1 MAYSGLDTLFQNLGP
16 ATAGMAAGYREREA
30 SDTQK
35 LADLLQQEKI
45 RSAQQEYEQSGQKF
59 PLTLEQLS
67 INNKKGMA
75 ELPGIEAQSTLKQND
90 AQVSTAGLQDT
101 IRGNANK
108 AKTNDL
114 AETFKQH
121 QMYESLLTNVGSQIA
136 GIPAAAQPAAIRSY
150 LESSGVDMAAGPIK
164 NMLAKIATMNPA
176 DIQKTLAAEKE
187 WTARHT
193 PAFTQAIEAAKISK
207 ESHLEG
213 ARIQGQTARDVAHIN
228 AEARMQQAQLRGAKT
243 SQSIFEMVQT
253 GKLKLNE
260 IPTAFTL
267 AASQTQ
273 DPDEKAFLLQEAAKA
288 SQLILAKPGAG
299 KSDDINTPAVT
310 GLPAK
315 SVNNPYTGGA
325 QAPTTAPANIP
336 SAAVD
341 FLKANKQH
349 AAAFDAKY
357 GAGAAN
363 KILQGK

>member
-30 SDTQK
+30 RDTQQ
-35 LADLLQQEKI
+35 LANMMEQERI
-45 RSAQQEYEQSGQKF
+45 REAQQKYQQSADKHPF
-59 PLTLEQLS
+59 SL
-67 INNKKGMA
+67 A
-75 ELPGIEAQSTLKQND
+75 EMGLRNTKAEAEIPGVQADSTLKGINTTR
-90 AQVSTAGLQDT
+90 AAAALQDN
-101 IRGNANK
+101 IDLDKSN
-108 AKTNDL
+108 AKTSSLKNI
-114 AETFKQH
+114 AEQH
-121 QMYESLLTNVGSQIA
+121 QQYEKVLGALGAHTA
-136 GIPAAAQPAAIRSY
+136 GIPAAAQPAAILSY
-150 LESSGVDMAAGPIK
+150 LQSSGYDMEAPQIK
-164 NMLAKIATMNPA
+164 NLLSRVSSMKPDDL
-176 DIQKTLAAEKE
+176 QKAFAAEKE
-187 WTARHT
+187 WAARHT
-193 PAFTQAIEAAKISK
+193 PAFIQAIEAAKISK

-213 ARIQGQTARDVAHIN
+213 VRIQGQTARDVAHIN

-315 SVNNPYTGGA
+315 GVNNPYTGGA